1 MAYPPP
7 PGLSSYSKPSS
18 KPASLPA
25 RPPASTVPAAAYK
38 PAYNAP
44 GTQYGAPAYPSNP
57 FVPRQLGAPAAPA
70 YSAAPAYNGYA
81 APAVGTQG
89 YYGQPGL
96 DSYATPQIQNPFP
109 LPGQAPVAGHGAV
122 VDPEMEA
129 QIAHWQTAYSKE
141 SSASQYAGRPTYA
154 TNPNAQASSAN
165 AAPLGGKESGHA
177 TAAPAHADTG
187 AAKTGR
193 KDDAKPTVVRTGG
206 GTQWTDSSLLEWDP
220 SHFRIFVG
228 NLAGEVTD
236 ESLLKAFSRWPS
248 VQKARV
254 VRDKRTTKSKGFGFV
269 SFSDGDEFFQAAR
282 EMQGKY
288 IGSHPVLIKR
298 STTEIKAVVPK
309 DERKGKGKWN
319 NKKNNHDK
327 GKAGGSGVKD
337 GGIQKAGQKTKG
349 GLKILG

>member
-7 PGLSSYSKPSS
+7 PGLSSYTKPSS

-25 RPPASTVPAAAYK
+25 RPPASAVPGNAYK
-38 PAYNAP
+38 PAHNAP
-44 GTQYGAPAYPSNP
+44 GQYGGAAPYQANP
-57 FVPRQLGAPAAPA
+57 FVPRQLGAPAGPA
-70 YSAAPAYNGYA
+70 YSAAPAYGGYN
-81 APAVGTQG
+81 APAYGQD
-89 YYGQPGL
+89 YYGQGAP
-96 DSYATPQIQNPFP
+96 DAYAAPQIQNPFP
-109 LPGQAPVAGHGAV
+109 LPGQAPVGGQHI
-122 VDPEMEA
+122 DPEMEA
-129 QIAHWQTAYSKE
+129 QIANWQTAYAKDSTT
-141 SSASQYAGRPTYA
+141 AGVHAGRPTYA
-154 TNPNAQASSAN
+154 TNPHAQASSSN
-165 AAPLGGKESGHA
+165 ATPLGGKD
-177 TAAPAHADTG
+177 TAAAAHDQG
-187 AAKTGR
+187 AGKTHQ
-193 KDDAKPTVVRTGG
+193 KDGAKPTVVRTGG
-206 GTQWTDSSLLEWDP
+206 GTQWTDPSLLEWDP

-298 STTEIKAVVPK
+298 STTEIKPVVPK
-309 DERKGKGKWN
+309 DDRRGKGKWN
-319 NKKNNHDK
+319 NKNNNNRDDK
-327 GKAGGSGVKD
+327 GKAGGHGVKD
-337 GGIQKAGQKTKG
+337 GGIQKAGQKTKN